1 MATPRVRPSVT
12 SSTQPSHVPQRPVN
26 VQLRARRSNRLIV
39 IGVLCACLG
48 ALIMAWAWTGAKESQ
63 AVVVMVKD
71 VARGEQI
78 EASDLMTTTLGR
90 ADGVAV
96 VAADRAP
103 GLVGHFARVDLP
115 AGSLPGPGAVGADV
129 VPSGTA
135 QVGLKLASGRLPSQM
150 LRPGTRVWL
159 VEVPGPM
166 DASTTAGTQF
176 EAVLACAPQL
186 TADGT
191 GWLVDVQVDE
201 SVAASIAAL
210 GAVDRIAIVRRSDA

>member
-1 MATPRVRPSVT
+1 MP
-12 SSTQPSHVPQRPVN
+12 
-26 VQLRARRSNRLIV
+26 
-39 IGVLCACLG
+39 
-48 ALIMAWAWTGAKESQ
+48 
-63 AVVVMVKD
+63 
-71 VARGEQI
+71 
-78 EASDLMTTTLGR
+78 
-90 ADGVAV
+90 
-96 VAADRAP
+96 AP
-103 GLVGHFARVDLP
+103 
-115 AGSLPGPGAVGADV
+115 
-129 VPSGTA
+129 
-135 QVGLKLASGRLPSQM
+135 

-166 DASTTAGTQF
+166 DSSTTAGTQF